1 MRVTLN
7 PEHPQLNR
15 RYLAALIN
23 TTAITIVDAMDSARK
38 LERPPPPP
46 ITLIPAMLRT
56 WAGQVQEPDR

>member
-1 MRVTLN
+1 MTLD
-7 PEHPQLNR
+7 PEHPQLR
-15 RYLAALIN
+15 RRALAAFL
-23 TTAITIVDAMDSARK
+23 TVTATSIANAMDSARK